1 MGSTN
6 SDSAGGDHKSK
17 PPPLST
23 NSEVIA
29 EKLTSPSNTETS
41 SRDDRAQSPPTSSA
55 TSAHFNLPKSEASTP
70 GVEKPSYDLPLVS
83 TIPGAFP
90 DEPAATL
97 TDSQLTKQSLKV
109 GLVGAGIGGLT
120 AAIAIA
126 RAGCDVTVL
135 EAAAELGEIGAGI
148 QITPNVSRLLIRY
161 GVDQIIG
168 DNLVQSNNINMR
180 NRDGIVVQR
189 TELYPKT
196 VREFGF
202 PWWSVHRHHLINGL
216 AEAARRH
223 GVEIVTNARVANIV
237 YKTSPVEVE
246 TEEGKDYSF
255 DLLIGSDGLN
265 SVVRTTL
272 FPKVFPR
279 TITNVAAYR
288 AVLPYEEVYR
298 NVPESRDFGND
309 IDVFTMEKGY
319 VIMYPI
325 AAGREWNAV
334 MAHVTDKPVTDVEE
348 DCSMEEMREYYKDMD
363 ERVTKILELV
373 PSTKRWP
380 LMTVG
385 PLKSWSSP
393 QKNVA
398 IMGDAAHAMVNH
410 LDQGA
415 ATSMEDGAFL
425 GRVLREVI
433 TGVLT
438 LPEAVKIYEDTRMPR
453 AWAKQQESF
462 INGSI
467 FMADEPRGRL
477 RDEAAADSV
486 AETKAMSEVW
496 NLDSKAAVT
505 GPDENALCPN
515 LWGAPETLQSV
526 FSYDPEGDAD
536 FAVIKH
542 IQDTTPW
549 DKVTGVSEGLEEK
562 LTGWFWPKDQVGR
575 VAKARGTDL

>member
-23 NSEVIA
+23 NPEVIA
-29 EKLTSPSNTETS
+29 EKLTSPSNMETS

-70 GVEKPSYDLPLVS
+70 GVEKPSYDLPL
-83 TIPGAFP
+83 
-90 DEPAATL
+90 
-97 TDSQLTKQSLKV
+97 LTKQSLKV

-148 QITPNVSRLLIRY
+148 QITP
-161 GVDQIIG
+161 
-168 DNLVQSNNINMR
+168 
-180 NRDGIVVQR
+180 
-189 TELYPKT
+189 
-196 VREFGF
+196 
-202 PWWSVHRHHLINGL
+202 
-216 AEAARRH
+216 
-223 GVEIVTNARVANIV
+223 
-237 YKTSPVEVE
+237 
-246 TEEGKDYSF
+246 
-255 DLLIGSDGLN
+255 
-265 SVVRTTL
+265 
-272 FPKVFPR
+272 
-279 TITNVAAYR
+279 YR